1 LKNEISADIE
11 FMYPNRSAI
20 IIMDQTL
27 IDSDEE
33 AILENNI

>member
-1 LKNEISADIE
+1 LKNEISVDIK

-20 IIMDQTL
+20 IIMDQAL
-27 IDSDEE
+27 INSYEE